1 MDDSGVTPAAWP
13 AGARVGING
22 VALLSPLTGIGQ
34 YTYHLV
40 RELQGLLP
48 EKPWLFYGTN
58 WSQEMRQSP
67 LPGVESV
74 KNGIKRFVPQPYR
87 VSRFIQQSLFSSTAG
102 RRFAVYHEPNFLA
115 FRYGGPTVVT
125 VHDLSWIRHPETQPV
140 ERVRIMDRLMPQV
153 MARADHI
160 VVPTDFVRAEV
171 MSYYGLP
178 GERVTTTLEGVSPD
192 FHPRD
197 AASCAP
203 ALARHG
209 LSYGGYVLAV
219 GTLEPRK
226 NLSTAIAA
234 YSRLPDAV
242 RKHYPL
248 VLVGMKGWGLES
260 FSPAL
265 QRLVAAGEAIV
276 TGYVPQQDLPALYA
290 GARAMV
296 YPSLYEGFGLPPVE
310 AMACG
315 APVIVSDRASLPE
328 VTGGAALS
336 VPALDDVAL
345 GEALAGVL
353 DDEALRTRLVTAGLQ
368 QAGTFSWRQCA
379 IDTLRV
385 YQMVINQR

>member
-1 MDDSGVTPAAWP
+1 MTAGPAWP
-13 AGARVGING
+13 PGARVGING

-40 RELQGLLP
+40 RELQLLLP

-58 WSQEMRQSP
+58 WRQQMRQAP

-74 KNGIKRFVPQPYR
+74 KAGIKRYVPQPYR
-87 VSRFIQQSLFSSTAG
+87 VSRFIQQSLFSAAAG
-102 RRFAVYHEPNFLA
+102 KRFAVYHEPNFLA
-115 FRYGGPTVVT
+115 FRYRGPTVVT
-125 VHDLSWIRHPETQPV
+125 VHDLSWIRHPETQPA
-140 ERVRIMDRLMPQV
+140 ERVRIMDRLMPGV

-160 VVPTDFVRAEV
+160 VVPTDFVRREV
-171 MSYYGLP
+171 MDYYGLP
-178 GERVTTTLEGVSPD
+178 ASRVTTTLEGVSAD

-197 AASCAP
+197 EALCRA

-209 LSYGGYVLAV
+209 LTYGGYVLAV

-226 NLSTAIAA
+226 NLATAVAA
-234 YSRLPDAV
+234 YSRLPDAL
-242 RKHYPL
+242 RKRHPL
-248 VLVGMKGWGLES
+248 VLVGMKGWGLDA
-260 FSPAL
+260 FGPAL

-290 GARAMV
+290 GARVMV

-315 APVIVSDRASLPE
+315 TPVIVSDRASLPE
-328 VTGGAALS
+328 VTGGAALT
-336 VPALDDVAL
+336 VAALDDLAL
-345 GEALAGVL
+345 GEALASVL
-353 DDEALRTRLVTAGLQ
+353 EDGALHTRLVAAGLQ
-368 QAGTFSWRQCA
+368 QAGKFSWRQCA

-385 YQMVINQR
+385 YQLVIKQL